1 MNSDKSKAKDKANKF
16 QKGGNKS
23 KSEKGKMPEE
33 LLEHFKSKA
42 KGKKKKNS

>member
-1 MNSDKSKAKDKANKF
+1 MNSDKSKAKDKASKF

-42 KGKKKKNS
+42 KGKKKENS

>member
-1 MNSDKSKAKDKANKF
+1 MNNDKSKAKAKASKF

-23 KSEKGKMPEE
+23 KNEKGKMPEE

-42 KGKKKKNS
+42 KGKK